1 MDNNNRDMF
10 LTLETS
16 LLVLIVSYLPFK
28 EAVRTSILSKQWRNV
43 WCETTNLEFHEKF
56 FVNLEK
62 TDKNQRIQRSSF
74 FDFVRKFLACYP
86 GYSKFCNVLLKTKW
100 FPYRCA
106 KLWSWNFSDPTWR
119 EEDDP
124 EKHPAVVELPFQVY
138 QHVGLESLKLFS
150 CNFDVSRFKNF
161 TVLKGVSLGWIEI
174 NLASIKTL
182 LLSCPLL
189 KSLGLKKCWNIDH
202 LEICLPNWRLKNLYI
217 DKCNFI
223 QDFFWIEGPNLQFLK
238 YSGKVGRFHMYNQRE
253 IVEANLNFGMEPEF
267 GEIGLLL
274 YDFLQEF
281 LAVKVLT
288 VCSVLL
294 QLIIFEHCTHH
305 LNWKLE
311 LCHSFWNSKFFAVVL
326 MVPLGEEPFN
336 LQASLNVR
344 HLILKTAMHAYEFYG
359 IRFMFRSCPKLEI
372 LTFDIGP
379 AKIFPDY
386 EPPFELNPHEFWS
399 RNAKIDH
406 CIHRSLKV
414 VNVKGFKGTMNEL
427 YVLRYIIN
435 CGRKLRKLNLFIA
448 NKEDDNGQNRKSY
461 MAKARLVKKFQSSS
475 RKLQLLVF

>member
-106 KLWSWNFSDPTWR
+106 KLCHFCHLKKCEGVGTSLILHG
-119 EEDDP
+119 
-124 EKHPAVVELPFQVY
+124 EKKMILRNIQ
-138 QHVGLESLKLFS
+138 QLLNCL
-150 CNFDVSRFKNF
+150 SRFKNF

-294 QLIIFEHCTHH
+294 Q
-305 LNWKLE
+305 
-311 LCHSFWNSKFFAVVL
+311 
-326 MVPLGEEPFN
+326 
-336 LQASLNVR
+336 
-344 HLILKTAMHAYEFYG
+344 
-359 IRFMFRSCPKLEI
+359 
-372 LTFDIGP
+372 
-379 AKIFPDY
+379 DY

>member
-1 MDNNNRDMF
+1 MSCSKPNGF
-10 LTLETS
+10 LTD
-16 LLVLIVSYLPFK
+16 VQNFVSF
-28 EAVRTSILSKQWRNV
+28 AISRNV
-43 WCETTNLEFHEKF
+43 RELE
-56 FVNLEK
+56 L
-62 TDKNQRIQRSSF
+62 D
-74 FDFVRKFLACYP
+74 
-86 GYSKFCNVLLKTKW
+86 
-100 FPYRCA
+100 
-106 KLWSWNFSDPTWR
+106 FSDPTWR

-138 QHVGLESLKLFS
+138 QHVSLESLKLFS

-161 TVLKGVSLGWIEI
+161 TILKGVSLGWIEI

-202 LEICLPNWRLKNLYI
+202 LEICLPNLRLTNLYI

-238 YSGKVGRFHMYNQRE
+238 YSGKVGHFHMYNQRE

-267 GEIGLLL
+267 GEVGLLL

-294 QLIIFEHCTHH
+294 Q
-305 LNWKLE
+305 
-311 LCHSFWNSKFFAVVL
+311 
-326 MVPLGEEPFN
+326 
-336 LQASLNVR
+336 
-344 HLILKTAMHAYEFYG
+344 
-359 IRFMFRSCPKLEI
+359 
-372 LTFDIGP
+372 
-379 AKIFPDY
+379 DY